1 MRKKRVNKRKIKIV
15 LGGVPVRL
23 RLNLCDVDVQLK
35 INGWRESNPDEEM
48 GDNWCDVKLSL
59 NSKYLNY
66 DPSGEMLTSGEIL
79 DLEEI
84 LGQLLEGT
92 LEKDCTVKFIEPDLQ
107 FNLRIAKRLY
117 DVPGKIIYRNGYVDV
132 DIEADFVIHFWFSW
146 GLESNAFNMYMDRQE
161 INALYTYLR
170 FVTGKIALDDT
181 DIVSLIQ
188 KGMLLPE

>member
-1 MRKKRVNKRKIKIV
+1 MRKKRVDKRKIKIV

-92 LEKDCTVKFIEPDLQ
+92 LEK
-107 FNLRIAKRLY
+107 
-117 DVPGKIIYRNGYVDV
+117 
-132 DIEADFVIHFWFSW
+132 
-146 GLESNAFNMYMDRQE
+146 
-161 INALYTYLR
+161 
-170 FVTGKIALDDT
+170 
-181 DIVSLIQ
+181 IVQ
-188 KGMLLPE
+188 

>member
-1 MRKKRVNKRKIKIV
+1 M
-15 LGGVPVRL
+15 RL

-79 DLEEI
+79 YLEEI
-84 LGQLLEGT
+84 LGQLLDGT
-92 LEKDCTVKFIEPDLQ
+92 LEEDCTVNFIEPDLQ
-107 FNLRIAKRLY
+107 FNLRVAKRLY
-117 DVPGKIIYRNGYVDV
+117 DVPGKMLYRNGYVDA
-132 DIEADFVIHFWFSW
+132 DIEADFVIRFWCSGVLGTNTFK
-146 GLESNAFNMYMDRQE
+146 MYMERQE

>member
-1 MRKKRVNKRKIKIV
+1 MRKKRVDKRKIKIV

-107 FNLRIAKRLY
+107 FNLRIAIRLY
-117 DVPGKIIYRNGYVDV
+117 DVPGKILYSNGYVDV
-132 DIEADFVIHFWFSW
+132 DIEADFVIHFWCS
-146 GLESNAFNMYMDRQE
+146 GGVESNAFNMYMDRQE

>member
-1 MRKKRVNKRKIKIV
+1 M
-15 LGGVPVRL
+15 RL

-35 INGWRESNPDEEM
+35 INGWCESNPDEEM

-132 DIEADFVIHFWFSW
+132 DIEADFVIHFWCSW
-146 GLESNAFNMYMDRQE
+146 GLGTNAFNMYMDRQE